1 MWNVKQTKT
10 PTAHLG
16 RGLLARAAEWCLGR
30 DRRLGLCVLSFL
42 TLTLAAFAQRPTFKI
57 QTDLVALNVTV
68 TNEQG
73 RVVRGLTQ
81 DSFTV
86 MEDGKPQK
94 IAQFASDSV
103 PLSLLVALDAS
114 ESMRGRRFDF
124 AREAVLQLVGRLG
137 PDDEV
142 GVFGF
147 NDRAFN
153 ISTWTRNRDNVAQA
167 LQQVKPTGYTALY
180 GALSI
185 GLDAFQTA
193 RHRHQAMIVI
203 SDGDDRLPGD
213 VMRPGDFKP
222 AQRRALP
229 VLDRAVHS
237 EALIYAIGVDAAT
250 EGPYAVDPVALRK
263 LTDPTGG
270 TTQIVS
276 SDKAV
281 VGAVERIGDEL
292 RQQYVIGFVSDRP
305 KDGKFHNVRVT
316 VSDCHKCVVRVR
328 LGYIADKPN
337 PSS

>member
-1 MWNVKQTKT
+1 MSKTEHAQTT
-10 PTAHLG
+10 G
-16 RGLLARAAEWCLGR
+16 RLLRCLRARHAQA
-30 DRRLGLCVLSFL
+30 RLRVELRWGLCVLTLVGL
-42 TLTLAAFAQRPTFKI
+42 TLGTSAQQPSFRA

-68 TNEQG
+68 INEHG
-73 RVVRGLTQ
+73 RAVRGLTL

-94 IAQFASDSV
+94 IAQFASDPV
-103 PLSLLVALDAS
+103 PLSLLVAVDAS

-124 AREAVLQLVGRLG
+124 AREAVLQLVNRLG

-153 ISTWTRNRDNVAQA
+153 IQTWTRSRDSVAQA

-180 GALSI
+180 GAVSI

-193 RHRHQAMIVI
+193 RHRRQAMIVI

-213 VMRPGDFKP
+213 VIRSGDFKP
-222 AQRRALP
+222 AHRRALP
-229 VLDRAVHS
+229 VLERAVHS
-237 EALIYAIGVDAAT
+237 EALIYAVGVDAPT
-250 EGPYAVDPVALRK
+250 DGPYAVDPVALRK

-270 TTQIVS
+270 MTQVVS
-276 SDKAV
+276 SDRAV
-281 VGAVERIGDEL
+281 VGAAERIGDEL

-316 VSDCHKCVVRVR
+316 VSGCQKCVARAR
-328 LGYIADKPN
+328 LGYVADKPN
-337 PSS
+337 PSP

>member
-1 MWNVKQTKT
+1 MSEQLS
-10 PTAHLG
+10 HG
-16 RGLLARAAEWCLGR
+16 
-30 DRRLGLCVLSFL
+30 LGLCVLSLL
-42 TLTLAAFAQRPTFKI
+42 TLTLAAFGQQPAFKTH
-57 QTDLVALNVTV
+57 TDLVALNVTV

-86 MEDGKPQK
+86 MEDGTPQK
-94 IAQFASDSV
+94 ITQFAGDAL

-114 ESMRGRRFDF
+114 ESMTGRRFDF

-137 PDDEV
+137 SDDEI

-153 ISTWTRNRDNVAQA
+153 IQTWTRSRDTVAQA

-180 GALSI
+180 SAVSI

-193 RHRHQAMIVI
+193 RHRRQALIVI

-213 VMRPGDFKP
+213 VTRSDDFKP
-222 AQRRALP
+222 AQRRAMP
-229 VLDRAVHS
+229 VLERAVQS
-237 EALIYAIGVDAAT
+237 EALIYAIGVDAPT
-250 EGPYAVDPVALRK
+250 EGPYAVDPFALRK

-270 TTQIVS
+270 MTQIGR
-276 SDKAV
+276 SDSAV
-281 VGAVERIGDEL
+281 VGAAERIGDEL

-316 VSDCHKCVVRVR
+316 VDGCRKCAVRAR
-328 LGYIADKPN
+328 LGYVADKPS